1 MAHQGT
7 DLGRAEVRRR
17 PAAAPLWTAV
27 GAPQEAL
34 ARARKWLL
42 VTGILSLIAGAVA
55 IAVPAAASVAT
66 AIFIGWILV
75 FASIVM
81 AAHAFSSR
89 DDEPARL
96 ALRLLTS
103 LLTLFIGV
111 YLLVAPLDGTL
122 TLTFMLAVWFFGIG
136 IVEILAAWRQ
146 RALPGAGFVALSG
159 ALSVVLGALIVAGLP
174 SSADWAIGLLVGINL
189 VFFGA
194 RALALAAVLKRAIED
209 KPLA

>member
-1 MAHQGT
+1 MAQQWT
-7 DLGRAEVRRR
+7 DLGRANVRRS
-17 PAAAPLWTAV
+17 PAAAAWIAV
-27 GAPQEAL
+27 GAPKQEL

-42 VTGILSLIAGAVA
+42 VTGLLSLVAGAVA

-89 DDEPARL
+89 DDEPARV
-96 ALRLLTS
+96 ALRLLTA
-103 LLTLFIGV
+103 LLTLVIGV
-111 YLLVAPLDGTL
+111 YLLVAPLHGTL

-136 IVEILAAWRQ
+136 ILELLVAWRQ
-146 RALPGAGFVALSG
+146 RGVPGAGFVALSG
-159 ALSVVLGALIVAGLP
+159 ALSAVLGLLIAVGLP

-194 RALALAAVLKRAIED
+194 RALALAAILKRAIED
-209 KPLA
+209 APAT